1 MNLRIVALGA
11 AFLGLAAGQAQ
22 AQYYPP
28 GPPPGPPPGEGY
40 GYGYRRGP
48 PPPGGQC
55 DAFLR
60 TPYGP
65 RRVVCPM
72 GRPKPVGFECACPPP
87 DGYGRPAHG
96 HVIP

>member
-1 MNLRIVALGA
+1 MLTFRQIGLGIVL
-11 AFLGLAAGQAQ
+11 LGLATAQAQ

-28 GPPPGPPPGEGY
+28 PQEGY
-40 GYGYRRGP
+40 GYGYRPP
-48 PPPGGQC
+48 PPPGGRC
-55 DAFLR
+55 NAFLR

-65 RRVVCPM
+65 RHVVCPM

-87 DGYGRPAHG
+87 DGYGPTAYG

>member
-1 MNLRIVALGA
+1 MTLRILGLGA
-11 AFLGLAAGQAQ
+11 VLVGLVAGQAQ

-28 GPPPGPPPGEGY
+28 GPPPPGY
-40 GYGYRRGP
+40 GYGYRPP

-55 DAFLR
+55 SAFLR

-72 GRPKPVGFECACPPP
+72 GRPKPIGFECACPPP
-87 DGYGRPAHG
+87 DGYGPTAYG